1 MKKIMNIAQAGSM
14 ESSDA
19 IVTVAPAEAGSGIN
33 IDLQSSVILQYGE
46 AIRAVV
52 EQTIKEQGI
61 VDAQVKVVDR
71 GALDYTLKSRT
82 QAALARGG
90 VELVGVSAGK

>member
-19 IVTVAPAEAGSGIN
+19 IVTVAPAESGSGIN
-33 IDLQSSVILQYGE
+33 IDLQSSVILQYGD
-46 AIRAVV
+46 AIRFVV
-52 EQTIKEQGI
+52 EQTIKEQN
-61 VDAQVKVVDR
+61 VTDAQVKVVDR

-82 QAALARGG
+82 QVALARAG
-90 VELVGVSAGK
+90 VELSGVSIAK

>member
-19 IVTVAPAEAGSGIN
+19 IVTVAPAETGSGIN

-46 AIRAVV
+46 AIRALV
-52 EQTIKEQGI
+52 EQTIKEQG
-61 VDAQVKVVDR
+61 VSDVQVKVVDR

-82 QAALARGG
+82 QVALSRAG
-90 VELVGVSAGK
+90 VELVGISANQ

>member
-1 MKKIMNIAQAGSM
+1 MKKILKIAQAGSM

-19 IVTVAPAEAGSGIN
+19 VVTVAPAEEGSGIS
-33 IDLQSSVILQYGE
+33 IDLQSSVILQYGD

-52 EQTIKEQGI
+52 EKTIQEQG
-61 VDAQVKVVDR
+61 VKDAQVKVVDR

-82 QAALARGG
+82 QVALARAG
-90 VELVGVSAGK
+90 VELSGMAAAK

>member
-1 MKKIMNIAQAGSM
+1 MKKIVNIAQAGSM

-19 IVTVAPAEAGSGIN
+19 IVTVAPAATGSGIN
-33 IDLQSSVILQYGE
+33 IDLQSSVILQYGD

-52 EQTIKEQGI
+52 EQTIKEQG
-61 VDAQVKVVDR
+61 VTDAQVKVVDR

-82 QAALARGG
+82 QAALSRAG
-90 VELVGVSAGK
+90 VELVGLVAGK

>member
-1 MKKIMNIAQAGSM
+1 MKKITNIAQAGSM

-19 IVTVAPAEAGSGIN
+19 IVTVAPAEVGSGIS
-33 IDLQSSVILQYGE
+33 IDLQSSVILQYGD

-52 EQTIKEQGI
+52 EQTIKEQG
-61 VDAQVKVVDR
+61 VADAQVKIVDR

-82 QAALARGG
+82 QAALSRAG
-90 VELVGVSAGK
+90 VELSGVSATK